1 MSKLYI
7 RAGLYFLAGAFIFL
21 SPLAIYAD
29 GMVITRTD
37 PFENRWDFSAES
49 SQQAFINYEKGRE
62 NMLISIGLSAALK
75 DSLWLFP
82 IPAEPQKVEV
92 DILAYLPEIS
102 GEEVSKK
109 ANLHLDK
116 AKRYSFNSQL
126 YPLFFNNIQR
136 RTSSIGGSFGETGL
150 SLWGSVPSA
159 IENDVQVYQHIEKE
173 GMTSEIVS
181 AKTADGLYQYLKDKS
196 LQIDEGSI
204 PVLDSYIGRDY
215 SFIVSWISPESN
227 VAGLEIE
234 RGVFVSFPTDRLY
247 FPLQPTSVYGEVS
260 VPADIRV
267 IGHVTPDFP
276 ESLEQYSSV
285 GYYIGDYDARTV
297 DLENAEKFYDG
308 KKTNV
313 SYTRISIN
321 APSSQLSDDL
331 WMKRSSS
338 LQTKFSAFIAKSFPV
353 TFGILFLLASLL
365 ASLLAG
371 FIAWPDMRS
380 KPRQLIALGI
390 ANCLSIIGLI
400 IAVIFYRKEPT
411 GTVDT
416 KLVSELKQAG
426 YVRINKSKISFIIL
440 FTILFMLLSYGLY
453 KATSALVI
461 ESSNQYQSYQPV
473 RPVIDDI
480 YFEEEAPSNPLI
492 PQIEEKTILT
502 PEEKAAV
509 LTKIEDP
516 IVWFTMDEGLGN
528 SLANNGIL
536 KNAAQLGGTP
546 YWLSGE
552 KCISGS
558 CLEFG
563 SGYAQ
568 FYFPQLQSYS
578 VSLWVNQTL
587 SQVGERQ
594 ILSATADSLGLTV
607 YNDKSFLFFDGSILK
622 SKTKLKNGT
631 FYHVVITNDGSKKN
645 IYVDG
650 KLEGSSS
657 TSIYGLPKPGKA
669 RLGSTADS
677 VERLFAG
684 VIDDLRIYNY
694 SLSAKEVKT
703 LYDKHG
709 K

>member
-7 RAGLYFLAGAFIFL
+7 KAGLYFLAGAFIFL
-21 SPLAIYAD
+21 TPLAIYAD
-29 GMVITRTD
+29 GMIITRTD

-49 SQQAFINYEKGRE
+49 SQRAFINYEKGRE
-62 NMLISIGLSAALK
+62 NMLISIGLSSALK

-102 GEEVSKK
+102 GEDISKK

-136 RTSSIGGSFGETGL
+136 PMASIGDSYGETGL

-159 IENDVQVYQHIEKE
+159 ISNDVQVYQHIEKE

-196 LQIDEGSI
+196 LKIDQGSI

-215 SFIVSWISPESN
+215 SFIVSWINSESN
-227 VAGLEIE
+227 IIGTEIE

-297 DLENAEKFYDG
+297 DSENVKKFYDG
-308 KKTNV
+308 KTTNV

-321 APSSQLSDDL
+321 APSNQLTDDL
-331 WMKRSSS
+331 WIKRSSS
-338 LQTKFSAFIAKSFPV
+338 LQTKISTFIAKSFPV
-353 TFGILFLLASLL
+353 SFGIIFLLASLL

-371 FIAWPDMRS
+371 YIAWPDMRS

-400 IAVIFYRKEPT
+400 IAVIFYRKEPV

-426 YVRINKSKISFIIL
+426 YVRINKSKIFFILL
-440 FTILFMLLSYGLY
+440 FSILFMFLSYGLY
-453 KATSALVI
+453 KIGSTLVI
-461 ESSNQYQSYQPV
+461 ESSNQYQAYQPV
-473 RPVIDDI
+473 RPFIDDI
-480 YFEEEAPSNPLI
+480 YYEDEVAPNPSI

-502 PEEKAAV
+502 PEEKAVV
-509 LTKIEDP
+509 LTKTDEP
-516 IVWFTMDEGLGN
+516 ILWFTMDEGSGN
-528 SLANNGIL
+528 TLANNGIL
-536 KNAAQLGGTP
+536 KNAAQLGGTAN
-546 YWLSGE
+546 WLSGE

-568 FYFPQLQSYS
+568 FYLPQLQSYS
-578 VSLWVNQTL
+578 VSLWVNQTID
-587 SQVGERQ
+587 QQGERQ
-594 ILSATADSLGLTV
+594 IFSATADSLGLTV
-607 YNDKSFLFFDGSILK
+607 YNDKSFLFFDRSVLK
-622 SKTKLKNGT
+622 SKTKVQPGI
-631 FYHVVITNDGSKKN
+631 FYHVVITNDGFKKN
-645 IYVDG
+645 MFVDG

-657 TSIYGLPKPGKA
+657 ARILPNPGKA

-684 VIDDLRIYNY
+684 VIDDLRIYNHV
-694 SLSAKEVKT
+694 LSVEDVKE
-703 LYDKHG
+703 LYDSHG